1 MCPCQACLHPLSAVF
16 DGLHD
21 VARGGVWPHGRPAE
35 PRDGEMTG
43 LAGSR
48 RQFDESGWIGTRQK
62 AIYQA
67 LSIAPPLRVTAFDPT

>member
-1 MCPCQACLHPLSAVF
+1 
-16 DGLHD
+16 
-21 VARGGVWPHGRPAE
+21 
-35 PRDGEMTG
+35 MTG